1 VHENKSCRLP
11 LKIIKMALKEW
22 NLTHTNNLPGMI
34 NYLKE
39 SIWLLESKGD
49 VEVLLEEEVEGL
61 HGFVF

>member
-1 VHENKSCRLP
+1 
-11 LKIIKMALKEW
+11 MALKEW